1 MKMKKTLVALAVATF
16 SVSAS
21 AAVVYEADGTKI
33 EFDGSVRLLAEQNI
47 TIDESQEIENIAK
60 IFSKRLKQQT
70 GEQSITVI
78 KRSYKKLNNYYNQQK
93 TKRYRNAGSRLGVTA
108 TQDLDDGFYA
118 FGRLEIRANKT
129 NNENQF
135 GRLYIKRAFAGL
147 GQKDVGQLTFGR
159 QLTIADDSYQ
169 TDSYEFGIVP
179 SYIASDGNS
188 VIRYDYTGVD
198 GLVFSANY
206 NLSEKQNAKGE
217 ALDYKLKNAY
227 GVGFTYQ
234 ANLKNN
240 KAFYLNTAYGRS
252 NYDNTD
258 KTQAQTKSTKA
269 KHYRDGYQMALG
281 YKIGNFKLVSDFGYA
296 NEKSRNEERRVKT
309 TSFYAAPGLQFQFTQ
324 KTRLY
329 GNYLFENSHIDDIWS
344 SKSKSKGFLLGIDY
358 TPHKNVLLFVEG
370 KMLQMK
376 TDYVGNSTKT
386 IVEQTFDNDTHT
398 ITRINEKEL
407 IKEYSDKTEK
417 SIGIGIRIY
426 W

>member
-1 MKMKKTLVALAVATF
+1 MRMKKTLVALMVATF
-16 SVSAS
+16 SISAS

-33 EFDGSVRLLAEQNI
+33 EFDGSLRLLAEKDKI
-47 TIDESQEIENIAK
+47 TTESKETEIKKNT
-60 IFSKRLKQQT
+60 SKYYIR
-70 GEQSITVI
+70 G
-78 KRSYKKLNNYYNQQK
+78 SYAETYRETLTTSYHDKKNKEMKKN
-93 TKRYRNAGSRLGVTA
+93 YRNSGSRLGITA

-118 FGRLEIRANKT
+118 FGRLEVRADKT

-159 QLTIADDSYQ
+159 QLTIVDDSYQ

-296 NEKSRNEERRVKT
+296 KKSRNEERIVKT
-309 TSFYAAPGLQFQFTQ
+309 TSLYAAPGLQYQFTNSA
-324 KTRLY
+324 RLY
-329 GNYLFENSHIDDIWS
+329 GNYLWENSHMDGIWS
-344 SKSKSKGFLLGIDY
+344 AKSKSKGFLLGIDY
-358 TPHKNVLLFVEG
+358 KPHKNILLFVEG
-370 KMLQMK
+370 KMLQ
-376 TDYVGNSTKT
+376 TK
-386 IVEQTFDNDTHT
+386 INYNNN
-398 ITRINEKEL
+398 ITKIH
-407 IKEYSDKTEK
+407 IKEVFDSKRIPRKLESIDDIQLEAHSSAKTEK
-417 SIGIGIRIY
+417 SIGIGVRVS

>member
-1 MKMKKTLVALAVATF
+1 MKKTLVALMVATF
-16 SVSAS
+16 SISAS

-33 EFDGSVRLLAEQNI
+33 EFDGSLRLLAEKDKI
-47 TIDESQEIENIAK
+47 TTESKETEIKKNT
-60 IFSKRLKQQT
+60 SKYYIR
-70 GEQSITVI
+70 G
-78 KRSYKKLNNYYNQQK
+78 SYAETYRETLTTSYHDKKNKEMKKN
-93 TKRYRNAGSRLGVTA
+93 YRNSGSRLGITA

-118 FGRLEIRANKT
+118 FGRLEVRADKT

-159 QLTIADDSYQ
+159 QLTIVDDSYQ

-296 NEKSRNEERRVKT
+296 KKSRNEERIVKT
-309 TSFYAAPGLQFQFTQ
+309 TSLYAAPGLQYQITPVS
-324 KTRLY
+324 KVY
-329 GNYLFENSHIDDIWS
+329 GNYLYERVKFNKEDVKNTSLFSMS
-344 SKSKSKGFLLGIDY
+344 SKSTSLNQKSHGFLLGADY
-358 TPHKNVLLFVEG
+358 QLHKHVLVFLEGKVVNKKYDDVVMQSEHRNTLFEKESYSFNAKNVDKVIG
-370 KMLQMK
+370 
-376 TDYVGNSTKT
+376 VGMR
-386 IVEQTFDNDTHT
+386 VF
-398 ITRINEKEL
+398 
-407 IKEYSDKTEK
+407 
-417 SIGIGIRIY
+417 